1 MTRDLRYGFRAL
13 LRQPGFTI
21 VAVAALALGIGVNS
35 AVFSVVDAVLL
46 RPLPYGEP
54 DRLVVVWDSVPRAG
68 QDRNI
73 VSPANYRDSARES
86 QSFESM
92 AAYTE
97 AFLNL
102 NSDGGE
108 AERVAGVI
116 ATPNFF
122 ETLRVTPAYGS
133 GFRAE
138 DVGSRGDARAWPVV
152 ISHDLW
158 QRRFGGDPTALGRVV
173 ALNGGRGEIVGIL
186 PRGFLFSGKRVD
198 AFMPLTLPNDDD
210 MERRR
215 GWRYLTVVARLRPGV
230 TLEAAQLDMT
240 RVAASLAARY
250 PEVNAGRGANVR
262 SLEQETIGDARPA
275 LLLLQGSVAFVLLIA
290 AANVAILQL
299 ARAVRR
305 MPELT
310 TRAALGATRRQ
321 LATQL
326 FVEGLILASAGAVLG
341 SLLAAFG
348 VRLLVAL
355 SPAGLPRAEEATLDL
370 RVLALTLAAALAS
383 SLVSGLL
390 PALYAARVDLRS
402 ALQRSGRAGSGA
414 RSVGQRALVVAQVA
428 VSLVLLVGAGLT
440 ARSFA
445 ALQSVDPGFLREG
458 ALVMDLSLGSAYDTP
473 EARARFFQQLVA
485 SVESLPG
492 VRSAGVTDHLP
503 LSGEDASRRF
513 NVLGSEEPVVADEH
527 PAAEYRRVSPRY
539 FDAMGISVLR
549 GRAFTESDG
558 PEPAGVVVLNQAFVA
573 RFLSGEK
580 ALGTRITI
588 EDGEPRVRE
597 VVGVVADAKHF
608 SLGAPARP
616 EMYVPYL
623 DGPRPNATLVV
634 RAAGVAAGPLVSG
647 IRAALARI
655 DAGVPLAN
663 VKTIDAHLAAASA
676 RERFS
681 ARVLGMFAALALL
694 MATLGLYGVVAYMA
708 AQRRSEIGLRMALG
722 ADRPAIA
729 RLVIGE
735 GLRLALAGLLIGVAG
750 ALALARVIA
759 AQLYGVGPGDP
770 VAFAWGAAVLA
781 MAALL
786 ACCVP
791 ALRAT
796 RVDPAVCLRA

>member
-1 MTRDLRYGFRAL
+1 MTHDLRYGIRAL
-13 LRQPGFTI
+13 LREPGFTF
-21 VAVAALALGIGVNS
+21 VAVTTLALGIGINS

-46 RPLPYGEP
+46 RPLPYDEP
-54 DRLVVVWDSVPRAG
+54 NRLVVVWDRVSRVG

-73 VSPANYRDSARES
+73 VSPANYRDWARES

-102 NSDGGE
+102 SADGGE
-108 AERVAGVI
+108 VERIAGVI

-122 ETLRVTPAYGS
+122 ETLRVAPAYGR

-138 DVGSRGDARAWPVV
+138 DAGGRGDAVAWSAV

-158 QRRFGGDPTALGRVV
+158 QRRFGGDPAILGKVL
-173 ALNGGRGEIVGIL
+173 ALNSGRGEIVGIL

-198 AFMPLTLPNDDD
+198 AFVPLTLPSGEE
-210 MERRR
+210 MERGR

-230 TLEAAQLDMT
+230 TFEQAQVDMT
-240 RVAASLAARY
+240 SVAAGLAARH

-262 SLEQETIGDARPA
+262 SLEQEMLGEVRPA

-299 ARAVRR
+299 SRAVRR
-305 MPELT
+305 RPELA

-321 LATQL
+321 LVKQL
-326 FVEGLILASAGAVLG
+326 FAEGLLLALAGAVFG
-341 SLLAAFG
+341 SVLAAWG
-348 VRLLVAL
+348 ARLLVVF
-355 SPAGLPRAEEATLDL
+355 SPTGLLRAEQATLDL
-370 RVLALTLAAALAS
+370 RVLALTLATALAS

-390 PALYAARVDLRS
+390 PALYAAGTDVRS

-428 VSLVLLVGAGLT
+428 VSLILLVGASLT

-445 ALQSVDPGFLREG
+445 ALQSVDPGFRREG
-458 ALVMDLSLGSAYDTP
+458 ALVMDLSLPRAYDTA

-485 SVESLPG
+485 GVESLPG
-492 VRSAGVTDHLP
+492 VRSAGITDNLP

-513 NVLGSEEPVVADEH
+513 NVLGSADAVLAAGR
-527 PAAEYRRVSPRY
+527 PAAEHRGVSPRY
-539 FDAMGISVLR
+539 FDAMGVSVLR
-549 GRAFTESDG
+549 GRTFTESDG
-558 PEPAGVVVLNQAFVA
+558 PEGAGVVVVNQAFAA
-573 RFLSGEK
+573 RFLGGRD
-580 ALGTRITI
+580 ALGQRIAI

-597 VVGVVADAKHF
+597 VVGVVADVKHF
-608 SLGAPARP
+608 SIRAHSLP
-616 EMYVPYL
+616 EMYVPYR
-623 DGPRPNATLVV
+623 DRPRPNVSLVV
-634 RAAGVAAGPLVSG
+634 RATGVANGPLAAG
-647 IRAALARI
+647 IRGELAKV
-655 DAGVPLAN
+655 DADIPLAN
-663 VKTIDAHLAAASA
+663 VKTIDAHLASASA

-681 ARVLGMFAALALL
+681 ARVLGVFAALALL
-694 MATLGLYGVVAYMA
+694 MAALGLYGVVAYMA

-722 ADRPAIA
+722 ADKPAIA

-735 GLRLALAGLLIGVAG
+735 GLRLTLAGLVIGLVG

-770 VAFAWGAAVLA
+770 AAFAWGAAALA
-781 MAALL
+781 AAALL
-786 ACCVP
+786 ACGVP

>member
-1 MTRDLRYGFRAL
+1 MTRDLRYGIRAL
-13 LRQPGFTI
+13 LRQPGFTFI
-21 VAVAALALGIGVNS
+21 AVATLALGIGVNS

-54 DRLVVVWDSVPRAG
+54 DRLVVVWDRVSRVG

-73 VSPANYRDSARES
+73 VSPANYRDSAREN

-108 AERVAGVI
+108 VERVAGVI

-122 ETLRVTPAYGS
+122 ETLRVAPAHGR

-138 DVGSRGDARAWPVV
+138 DAGRRDDAGAWPAV

-158 QRRFGGDPTALGRVV
+158 QRRFGGDPKALGRVV

-198 AFMPLTLPNDDD
+198 AFMPLTLPNADD

-215 GWRYLTVVARLRPGV
+215 GGRYLTVVARLRPGV
-230 TLEAAQLDMT
+230 TLERAQLDMT

-262 SLEQETIGDARPA
+262 SLEQETIGEVRPA

-305 MPELT
+305 MPELA
-310 TRAALGATRRQ
+310 TRRALGATRGQ
-321 LATQL
+321 LVTQL
-326 FVEGLILASAGAVLG
+326 FVEGLVLAPAGAVFG
-341 SLLAAFG
+341 SLLAAWG
-348 VRLLVAL
+348 VRLLVAV
-355 SPAGLPRAEEATLDL
+355 SPAGLPRAEQATLDL

-390 PALYAARVDLRS
+390 PALYAARTDVRS

-414 RSVGQRALVVAQVA
+414 GSVGQRTLVVGQVA
-428 VSLVLLVGAGLT
+428 LSLILLVGAGLT
-440 ARSFA
+440 ARSFT

-458 ALVMDLSLGSAYDTP
+458 ALVMDLSLPRAYDRA

-492 VRSAGVTDHLP
+492 VRSAGITDNLP

-513 NVLGSEEPVVADEH
+513 HVLGSEEPVSAAKR
-527 PAAEYRRVSPRY
+527 PAAEHRCVSPRY

-549 GRAFTESDG
+549 GRVFTESDG
-558 PEPAGVVVLNQAFVA
+558 PERAGVVVLNQTFVD
-573 RFLSGEK
+573 RFLSGDK
-580 ALGTRITI
+580 ALGRRITI

-597 VVGVVADAKHF
+597 VVGVVVDVKHF
-608 SLGAPARP
+608 SLGAPAKP

-623 DGPRPNATLVV
+623 DRPGPNVSLVV
-634 RAAGVAAGPLVSG
+634 RAAGVAAGPLVNG
-647 IRAALARI
+647 IRAALAGV

-663 VKTIDAHLAAASA
+663 AKTIDAHLAAASA

-681 ARVLGMFAALALL
+681 ARVLGAFAALALL
-694 MATLGLYGVVAYMA
+694 MAALGLYGVVAYMA

-729 RLVIGE
+729 RLVIAE
-735 GLRLALAGLLIGVAG
+735 GLRLALAGLVIGLTG
-750 ALALARVIA
+750 AFALARVIA
-759 AQLYGVGPGDP
+759 AQLYGVGPSDP
-770 VAFAWGAAVLA
+770 VAFMWGAMALA
-781 MAALL
+781 AAALL

>member
-1 MTRDLRYGFRAL
+1 MIRDLRDGIRAL
-13 LRQPGFTI
+13 RRQPGFTF
-21 VAVAALALGIGVNS
+21 VAVATLALGIGVNS

-54 DRLVVVWDSVPRAG
+54 DRLVVVWDRVARLG

-73 VSPANYRDSARES
+73 VSPANYRDWARES
-86 QSFESM
+86 RSFEGM

-102 NSDGGE
+102 GSDGGE
-108 AERVAGVI
+108 VERIAGVI

-122 ETLRVTPAYGS
+122 ETLRVAPAEGR

-138 DVGSRGDARAWPVV
+138 DARAEDAGAWPAV

-158 QRRFGGDPTALGRVV
+158 QRRFGGDPATLGRVV

-198 AFMPLTLPNDDD
+198 AFMPLALPGPDD
-210 MERRR
+210 MERQR

-230 TLEAAQLDMT
+230 TLEGAQLDMT
-240 RVAASLAARY
+240 RVAASLAARF
-250 PEVNAGRGANVR
+250 PEANAGRGAHVR
-262 SLEQETIGDARPA
+262 SLEQETLGEVRPA
-275 LLLLQGSVAFVLLIA
+275 LLLLQASVAFVLLIA

-305 MPELT
+305 RPELA
-310 TRAALGATRRQ
+310 TRAALGATRRR
-321 LATQL
+321 LVTQM
-326 FVEGLILASAGAVLG
+326 FAEGLVLALAGAVFG
-341 SLLAAFG
+341 SVLAAAG
-348 VRLLVAL
+348 VRLLVAF
-355 SPAGLPRAEEATLDL
+355 SPAGVPRAGEATLDL

-390 PALYAARVDLRS
+390 PALHAARADLRS
-402 ALQRSGRAGSGA
+402 ALQRSGRGGSGG
-414 RSVGQRALVVAQVA
+414 RSAGQRALVVAQVA
-428 VSLVLLVGAGLT
+428 VSLILLVGASLT

-445 ALQSVDPGFLREG
+445 ALQAVDPGFLREG
-458 ALVMDLSLGSAYDTP
+458 ALVMDVSLPAAYATA
-473 EARARFFQQLVA
+473 EARARLFERLLA
-485 SVESLPG
+485 GVESLPG
-492 VRSAGVTDHLP
+492 IRSAGITDNLP

-513 NVLGSEEPVVADEH
+513 RVLASEEPVLAAER
-527 PAAEYRRVSPRY
+527 PAAEHRGVSPRY
-539 FDAMGISVLR
+539 FDAMGIAVRR

-558 PEPAGVVVLNQAFVA
+558 PERAGVVAVNQAFVD
-573 RFLSGEK
+573 RFLGGGD
-580 ALGTRITI
+580 ALGRQIAI

-597 VVGVVADAKHF
+597 VVAVVANVKHF
-608 SLGAPARP
+608 RLGAPALP
-616 EMYVPYL
+616 EMYVPYR
-623 DGPRPNATLVV
+623 DRPRPNVSLVV
-634 RAAGVAAGPLVSG
+634 RAAGVAKGPLAAG
-647 IRAALARI
+647 IRGELAKL
-655 DAGVPLAN
+655 DAGIPLAN

-681 ARVLGMFAALALL
+681 ARVLGVFAALALL
-694 MATLGLYGVVAYMA
+694 MAALGLYGVVAYMA

-722 ADRPAIA
+722 ADKPAIA

-735 GLRLALAGLLIGVAG
+735 GLRLILAGLVIGLAG
-750 ALALARVIA
+750 ALALARLIA

-770 VAFAWGAAVLA
+770 LAFAWGAVVVAA
-781 MAALL
+781 AALL
-786 ACCVP
+786 ACGVP

>member
-1 MTRDLRYGFRAL
+1 MTRDLRYGIRAL
-13 LRQPGFTI
+13 LRQPGFTF
-21 VAVAALALGIGVNS
+21 VAVATLALGIGVNS

-54 DRLVVVWDSVPRAG
+54 DRLVVVWDRVSRVG

-108 AERVAGVI
+108 VERIAGVI

-122 ETLRVTPAYGS
+122 ETLRVAPAHGR

-138 DVGSRGDARAWPVV
+138 DAGSRGDAGAWPAV

-198 AFMPLTLPNDDD
+198 AFMPLTLPNADD

-230 TLEAAQLDMT
+230 TLERAQLDMT

-262 SLEQETIGDARPA
+262 SLEQETIGEVRPA

-305 MPELT
+305 MPELA

-321 LATQL
+321 LVTQL
-326 FVEGLILASAGAVLG
+326 FVEGLVLALAGAVFG
-341 SLLAAFG
+341 SLLAAWG
-348 VRLLVAL
+348 VRLLVAF
-355 SPAGLPRAEEATLDL
+355 SPAGLPRAEQATLDL

-390 PALYAARVDLRS
+390 PALYAARADVRS

-428 VSLVLLVGAGLT
+428 VSLILLVGAGLT
-440 ARSFA
+440 ARSFT

-458 ALVMDLSLGSAYDTP
+458 ALVMDLSLPRAYDTA

-492 VRSAGVTDHLP
+492 VRSAGITDNLP

-513 NVLGSEEPVVADEH
+513 NVLGSEEAVSAAEH
-527 PAAEYRRVSPRY
+527 PAAEHRRVSPRY

-549 GRAFTESDG
+549 GRVFTEFDG
-558 PEPAGVVVLNQAFVA
+558 PERAGVVVLNQTFVD
-573 RFLSGEK
+573 RFLSGDK
-580 ALGTRITI
+580 ALGRRITI

-597 VVGVVADAKHF
+597 VVGVVADVKHF
-608 SLGAPARP
+608 SLGAPAKP
-616 EMYVPYL
+616 ETYVPYL
-623 DGPRPNATLVV
+623 DWPRPNASLVV

-647 IRAALARI
+647 VRAALERV

-681 ARVLGMFAALALL
+681 ARVLGVFAALALL
-694 MATLGLYGVVAYMA
+694 MAALGLYGVVAYMA

-722 ADRPAIA
+722 ADKPAIA

-735 GLRLALAGLLIGVAG
+735 GLRLALAGLVIGLTG

-759 AQLYGVGPGDP
+759 AQLYGVGPSDP
-770 VAFAWGAAVLA
+770 VAFAWGAAALA
-781 MAALL
+781 AAALL